1 MSGAPQWSSGE
12 DSALSLLKQVCRGV
26 SGSERQGASRAG
38 ASVGSRPSPAERGA
52 GGVGTGQ
59 AGPCWHFPGDE
70 KLRESCK
77 QRNDMIRLFS
87 SAHSSC
93 HEEDTVKGPRAERRG
108 CDLMVVWPK
117 VMTTALRM
125 ACSVAS
131 LAAPWKPSLL

>member
-1 MSGAPQWSSGE
+1 MLMSGAPQWSSGE
-12 DSALSLLKQVCRGV
+12 DSALSLLKQVCTGV

-52 GGVGTGQ
+52 GGAGMGQ
-59 AGPCWHFPGDE
+59 AGPCRHFPRDE

-77 QRNDMIRLFS
+77 QRNDMICLFT

-93 HEEDTVKGPRAERRG
+93 RKEDTVKGPRAERRG

-117 VMTTALRM
+117 VMVEERCLQI
-125 ACSVAS
+125 SDVS
-131 LAAPWKPSLL
+131 